1 MNKVAKKKLNVLA
14 KEFEV
19 APAEVIALI
28 KEKTGVEKKTTNVLT
43 EAEMNLVTSHYM
55 MSGQVS
61 DLTDY
66 FSAKP
71 QPKSEKPAE
80 KPAEKPSKKP
90 SKKPG
95 IRK

>member
-43 EAEMNLVTSHYM
+43 EADRLLQRKTAAEIREAGRKT
-55 MSGQVS
+55 GREEG
-61 DLTDY
+61 
-66 FSAKP
+66 
-71 QPKSEKPAE
+71 KSSFQAE
-80 KPAEKPSKKP
+80 SKR
-90 SKKPG
+90 G
-95 IRK
+95 